1 MSGNV
6 ERFAMVKQS
15 DVDKLINQT
24 ALRDMQIR
32 SFWVGL
38 SYAKM
43 DRAEKIGIV
52 CDRFGTGNKNV
63 EKIIRSI

>member
-1 MSGNV
+1 MSDNT
-6 ERFAMVKQS
+6 EKFAMVRQS
-15 DVDKLINQT
+15 DVDKLVNQT

-38 SYAKM
+38 SYSNL

-52 CDRFGTGNKNV
+52 CDRFKTGYKNADRV
-63 EKIIRSI
+63 VRSI